1 MQNNGSDANIIRK
14 TKIQTTLSI
23 DRQLMII
30 RNQNRKYI
38 TLKFLK
44 NVRETSDRVKLNMWQ
59 KHLLDNNI
67 RLL

>member
-30 RNQNRKYI
+30 LNQNRKYI